1 MARKTKIEPIAS
13 RNYTI
18 VIIRRPLGTWE
29 DNISWFARNIQTCAS
44 TALFDNME
52 AYRNLKR
59 TWRKSK
65 QRFDNECRKMQFE
78 DLFSKAG
85 L

>member
-1 MARKTKIEPIAS
+1 MARKTKIEPIWS
-13 RNYTI
+13 RHFEI
-18 VIIRRPLGTWE
+18 VIVHRPMDTWKE
-29 DNISWFARNIQTCAS
+29 NISWFVRNTETCAS
-44 TALFDNME
+44 TSPSGNFE

-65 QRFDNECRKMQFE
+65 ERFDNECRKMQFE